1 MVAKEVGEHV
11 VEADHRYRQDEHDPE
26 KTSELS
32 DVVCVP
38 GMTAVVF
45 MSGVMLPRL
54 VVAGGV
60 MGRVRVMMLGYR
72 RAPIVEA
79 PGRVAT
85 GSVPVAVVMMIVR
98 LTHSF
103 TSVLSRAAR
112 LA

>member
-1 MVAKEVGEHV
+1 MGEHL
-11 VEADHRYRQDEHDPE
+11 VEGHHRYRQDEHDPE
-26 KTSELS
+26 KTSELP

-45 MSGVMLPRL
+45 MAGVMLPC
-54 VVAGGV
+54 VAVAGGV
-60 MGRVRVMMLGYR
+60 VGRIRVMMLGYR
-72 RAPIVEA
+72 RALIVEV

-85 GSVPVAVVMMIVR
+85 GSVAVGVVMMIVR

-103 TSVLSRAAR
+103 TSVLSRAAW

>member
-1 MVAKEVGEHV
+1 M
-11 VEADHRYRQDEHDPE
+11 
-26 KTSELS
+26 
-32 DVVCVP
+32 VCVP

-72 RAPIVEA
+72 RTLIVSA
-79 PGRVAT
+79 PGRAAT
-85 GSVPVAVVMMIVR
+85 GSVPVGVVMMIVW

-103 TSVLSRAAR
+103 TSVLSSAAR